1 MLAAP
6 PAPATDVRT
15 GRTLARLLS
24 DAGFTHAGLAA
35 RLGRLED
42 APPRRDV
49 PVYVRRLGPP
59 DELGVVARLLALEL
73 AVPAAEAERLV
84 RPQLLRLLCETGLAE
99 PDGDAYRPAARLTPH
114 EELVVASDV
123 HTEPPAQDFVPGAQ
137 GPSRM
142 LAALTVRRPV
152 ERALDVGT
160 GCGWQALLAARHART
175 VVATDVSRRA
185 LAYAAFNA
193 ALNGIEN
200 VELRAGSFFEPVAGE
215 LFDLVVSNP
224 PYPISPGGEFV
235 FRDGGLGRDGVSA
248 HVARTLPMHLQP
260 GGFGAVLIAWVE
272 GGIAPRSWL
281 TGAACDAWLFRT
293 WSHDALAAAATWN
306 SDEPDPRE
314 YAERVERWLAYYE
327 REQIERIGYGCLV
340 VRRRADGDGWFR
352 DVALGGRPAAA
363 GEQVERLFS
372 AEDYLVDADDERLLA
387 ARLMRAPGAVL
398 MRESS
403 AGATRWS
410 LRLEGGLGLA
420 AALDSRTAALVEA
433 LDGRRTLARALELA
447 APAAV
452 DAGLQIARGLIAGG
466 FVTPVQ

>member
-1 MLAAP
+1 MLAAL
-6 PAPATDVRT
+6 PAPATDVCT
-15 GRTLARLLS
+15 GRTLVRLLG

-35 RLGRLED
+35 RLGGLED

-59 DELGVVARLLALEL
+59 DELGVLARLLALEL

-114 EELVVASDV
+114 EELIVASDV

-175 VVATDVSRRA
+175 VVATDVSGRA

-193 ALNGIEN
+193 TLNGIDN
-200 VELRAGSFFEPVAGE
+200 IELRAGSFFEPVAGE

-235 FRDGGLGRDGVSA
+235 FRDGELGRDEVSA
-248 HVARTLPMHLQP
+248 HVAQTLPAHLRP

-272 GGIAPRSWL
+272 GGRVPQAWL
-281 TGAACDAWLFRT
+281 DGAACDAWLFRT
-293 WSHDALAAAATWN
+293 WSHDALASAAAWN
-306 SDEPDPRE
+306 FDEPDPQE
-314 YAERVERWLAYYE
+314 YAERVERWLEYYE
-327 REQIERIGYGCLV
+327 REHIERIGYGCLA

-352 DVALGGRPAAA
+352 EVTLAGRPGAA

-372 AEDYLVDADDERLLA
+372 AEDYLEDAGDERLLA
-387 ARLMRAPGAVL
+387 ARLTPAPDTVL
-398 MRESS
+398 VRESS
-403 AGATRWS
+403 ARATQWS
-410 LRLEGGLGLA
+410 LRLDGGLGLA
-420 AALDSRTAALVEA
+420 ATLDARTASLIEA
-433 LDGRRTLARALELA
+433 LDGRRTLAGALDVA

-452 DAGLQIARGLIAGG
+452 EAGLQIARGLIAGG
-466 FVTPVQ
+466 FVTPIQ